1 MYHRFNLLLRWGLPL
16 FCVWV
21 GVTCSAQVRRYQPR
35 TPTVS
40 PYNNLVGVNNSAL
53 PNYYAFV
60 RPKLLQRAFNL
71 QEQALR
77 QQQAGSLRRLQND
90 VQRGL
95 QPVAPTGTGSW
106 FMTPGS
112 RSTYLDTSGYY
123 PSTVVRYRR

>member
-1 MYHRFNLLLRWGLPL
+1 MYRRFNRSLRWGLPL
-16 FCVWV
+16 FFVWA

-60 RPKLLQRAFNL
+60 RPKFNQRAINR

-90 VQRGL
+90 VQLGL
-95 QPVAPTGTGSW
+95 QPAAPTGTGSW

-112 RSTYLDTSGYY
+112 RSTYLDSSSYY
-123 PSTVVRYRR
+123 PRAILRNRR